1 MFGVVPKSIWQKMNP
16 ADSNNLIEM
25 SSPLLT
31 KTIEDK
37 RYLWLEG
44 TNQYVVLEHKAFTV
58 VEKLINR
65 VLPKTIAIHLET
77 TLLVPFEAALN
88 FVKELEERVLNSSI
102 TVQEKSIIELSKVT
116 IPDKFK
122 VITTYRVN
130 NTLIKVSYKGDLEAS
145 YIHPKFAHLETETAD
160 KETDFEVFT
169 ANDKIYLAINNK
181 VKYGWSKEEIHY
193 FQGKFSM
200 EFIQAMYHKEESEW
214 MGVFHASAVS
224 NQQKAVLFL
233 GDSGNGKSTS
243 LALLQKHGFQC
254 MADDF
259 VPVAATNKEVYHFP
273 AAISVKNSSL
283 QTLAPLYP
291 LLNDTKEYHL
301 KRLNKRVR
309 YLPPNY
315 TDTQTHLAC
324 KDLVF
329 IKYQKDVA
337 LSFSKIS
344 KQKAFEQLVPDS
356 WLSPKKENAATFL
369 EWFAT
374 LNCYQITY
382 SETNEMVA
390 SVTKIFNDDV

>member
-1 MFGVVPKSIWQKMNP
+1 MR
-16 ADSNNLIEM
+16 
-25 SSPLLT
+25 SSLLA

-37 RYLWLEG
+37 KYFWLEE
-44 TNQYVVLEHKAFTV
+44 TNQYVVLEHEAFTV
-58 VEKLINR
+58 VEKLING

-77 TLLVPFEAALN
+77 TLSVPFEAALK

-102 TVQEKSIIELSKVT
+102 TVQEKSINDLSKVT
-116 IPDKFK
+116 IPSNFEI
-122 VITTYRVN
+122 ITTYRVN
-130 NTLIKVSYKGDLEAS
+130 NTLIKVSYNSALEAS
-145 YIHPKFAHLETETAD
+145 YIHPKFAHLETEISN
-160 KETDFEVFT
+160 KEIDFKVFI
-169 ANDKIYLAINNK
+169 AKDKIYLVINNK
-181 VKYGWSKEEIHY
+181 VSYGWPKEEIHY

-291 LLNDTKEYHL
+291 ILNDTKEYHL

-315 TDTQTHLAC
+315 TDAQTHLAC

-337 LSFSKIS
+337 LSFSKMS

-356 WLSPKKENAATFL
+356 WLSPKKENATTFL

-382 SETNEMVA
+382 SQTNEMVA
-390 SVTKIFNDDV
+390 SVTKIFNDNV

>member
-1 MFGVVPKSIWQKMNP
+1 MR
-16 ADSNNLIEM
+16 
-25 SSPLLT
+25 SSLLA

-37 RYLWLEG
+37 KYFWLEE
-44 TNQYVVLEHKAFTV
+44 TNQYVVLEHEAFTV
-58 VEKLINR
+58 VEKLING

-77 TLLVPFEAALN
+77 TLSVPFEAALK

-102 TVQEKSIIELSKVT
+102 TVQEKSINDLSKVT
-116 IPDKFK
+116 IPSNFEI
-122 VITTYRVN
+122 ITTYRVN
-130 NTLIKVSYKGDLEAS
+130 NTLIKVSYNSALEAS
-145 YIHPKFAHLETETAD
+145 YIHPKFAHLETEISN
-160 KETDFEVFT
+160 KEIDFKVFI
-169 ANDKIYLAINNK
+169 AKDKIYLVINNK
-181 VKYGWSKEEIHY
+181 VSYGWPKEEIHY

-254 MADDF
+254 LADDF

-337 LSFSKIS
+337 LSFSKMS
-344 KQKAFEQLVPDS
+344 KQTAFEQLVPDS
-356 WLSPKKENAATFL
+356 WLSPKKENATTFL

-382 SETNEMVA
+382 SQTNEMVA
-390 SVTKIFNDDV
+390 SVTKIFNDNV

>member
-1 MFGVVPKSIWQKMNP
+1 M
-16 ADSNNLIEM
+16 E
-25 SSPLLT
+25 
-31 KTIEDK
+31 E
-37 RYLWLEG
+37 
-44 TNQYVVLEHKAFTV
+44 TNQYVVLEHEAFTV
-58 VEKLINR
+58 VEKLIKG
-65 VLPKTIAIHLET
+65 VLPKTIATDLET
-77 TLLVPFEAALN
+77 TLSVPFKAALK
-88 FVKELEERVLNSSI
+88 FVKELENQILKSP
-102 TVQEKSIIELSKVT
+102 TPDQDKSINNLSKVI
-116 IPDKFK
+116 IPSNFE
-122 VITTYRVN
+122 VTTTYQVN
-130 NTLIKVSYKGDLEAS
+130 NKLIKVSYKSDIEAS
-145 YIHPKFAHLETETAD
+145 YIHPKFAHLETETSN
-160 KETDFEVFT
+160 KEIDFKIFI
-169 ANDKIYLAINNK
+169 AKDKIYLAINNK
-181 VKYGWSKEEIHY
+181 VSYGWPKEEIHY

-291 LLNDTKEYHL
+291 LLTNTKEYHL

-315 TDTQTHLAC
+315 RDTQTNLPC

-329 IKYQKDVA
+329 IKYQKEVA

-344 KQKAFEQLVPDS
+344 KQTAFEQLVPDS
-356 WLSPKKENAATFL
+356 WLSPKKENATTFL

-382 SETNEMVA
+382 SQTNEMVA
-390 SVTKIFNDDV
+390 SVTKLFNDRL